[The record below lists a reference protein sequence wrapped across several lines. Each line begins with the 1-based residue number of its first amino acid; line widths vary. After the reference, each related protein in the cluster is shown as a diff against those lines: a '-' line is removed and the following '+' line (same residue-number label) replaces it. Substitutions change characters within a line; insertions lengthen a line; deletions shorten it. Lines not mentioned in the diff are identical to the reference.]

1 MRTYRSR
8 DVPSAARCFTSEARG
23 TCGGRA
29 FASRVV
35 RNVRTFDQRLLIS
48 NSVVVCRAPGRAAP
62 LRSAPCA
69 QGALIISSP
78 LHSSPL
84 FSSFSACDS
93 SRNQQH
99 CISSRR
105 VALRCVASHR
115 VASCRVASLLL
126 LLLWA
131 ELSIS
136 QCGAARIHQ
145 FIIHHIASTARARSP
160 RLNPSA
166 PLEIRSAPIPHAMR
180 CDTRDSS
187 RYAAQ
192 RSAAHSR
199 L

>member
-1 MRTYRSR
+1 MQS
-8 DVPSAARCFTSEARG
+8 SG
-23 TCGGRA
+23 TR
-29 FASRVV
+29 
-35 RNVRTFDQRLLIS
+35 
-48 NSVVVCRAPGRAAP
+48 RAAP
-62 LRSAPCA
+62 LRAVCT
-69 QGALIISSP
+69 GRINNLLSSP
-78 LHSSPL
+78 LLSSLLL
-84 FSSFSACDS
+84 FLCVRFLAEPAALHLIASS
-93 SRNQQH
+93 
-99 CISSRR
+99 R

-115 VASCRVASLLL
+115 VASCRVASLLLLL